1 MSEAKRRSRCRS
13 ERRSARKG
21 AKRAGAD
28 SGRDDP
34 ALIRSMERLR
44 AFDGILPQAG
54 ELNHDTSWIKPRK
67 KPWMVGMKGSAP

>member
-1 MSEAKRRSRCRS
+1 MSEAKPRSKPRSVRR
-13 ERRSARKG
+13 G
-21 AKRAGAD
+21 AKRGAAD

-34 ALIRSMERLR
+34 ALIRLMERLR

-67 KPWMVGMKGSAP
+67 KPGMFGTRWSDA

>member
-1 MSEAKRRSRCRS
+1 MSDAKRRSA
-13 ERRSARKG
+13 RRG
-21 AKRAGAD
+21 AKRGAAD

-67 KPWMVGMKGSAP
+67 KPWMFGRKGSDP